1 MSVKTRTRIFYAVK
15 FKKKV
20 LKNEKKPKNLKNL
33 IRKKTGTLKKTLLQ
47 KPKKKATKKEKQRQK
62 KRKNKQRML
71 ENNIK
76 KLEYY
81 GRNRRKNKKIL
92 KISFG
97 R

>member
-1 MSVKTRTRIFYAVK
+1 
-15 FKKKV
+15 
-20 LKNEKKPKNLKNL
+20 
-33 IRKKTGTLKKTLLQ
+33 
-47 KPKKKATKKEKQRQK
+47 
-62 KRKNKQRML
+62 ML

-81 GRNRRKNKKIL
+81 GRNQRKNKKIL